1 MDLLLLGACRYGP
14 DFGSTQDVV
23 LLRICEWLTDATAVS
38 VQTLLRTAAGPTVS
52 YKPYNWKC
60 AAIRYRTFEAANFRT
75 NRSACT
81 IS

>member
-1 MDLLLLGACRYGP
+1 MACRLVKP
-14 DFGSTQDVV
+14 STSVGSRVNFC
-23 LLRICEWLTDATAVS
+23 LNASLRLCAGS
-38 VQTLLRTAAGPTVS
+38 VEMMSTLLRTAAGPTVS